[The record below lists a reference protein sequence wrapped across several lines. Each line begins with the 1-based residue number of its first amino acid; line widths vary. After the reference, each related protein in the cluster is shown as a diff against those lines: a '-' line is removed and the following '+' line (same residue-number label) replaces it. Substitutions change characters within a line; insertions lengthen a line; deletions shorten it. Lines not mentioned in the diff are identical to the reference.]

1 MTGTYDGGFQEWTC
15 DDSSLQAVDSSQIRK
30 GKSCRML
37 IFFCTVA
44 HRNVVR
50 RDAFTF
56 GVWHVLP
63 LLFLNRKITQLRLQW
78 HLIYRCWA
86 ECYANSNG
94 TIFFFLN
101 SGAGLD
107 RPDLYT
113 RHHSPLWQMGP
124 ARGYI
129 WKVTKLSENGTWLI
143 WICDLDLVVFAST
156 VPCLQYVVRLLLI
169 LHKFSSVKLSFYYYH
184 MLWNCF
190 SIVDLPIRC
199 PFPF

>member
-78 HLIYRCWA
+78 HLIYRCRA

-94 TIFFFLN
+94 TIFFFFELR
-101 SGAGLD
+101 GWPWQT
-107 RPDLYT
+107 RPLHQASFT
-113 RHHSPLWQMGP
+113 SL
-124 ARGYI
+124 
-129 WKVTKLSENGTWLI
+129 TNGTCPRIRLKGNKTLGKWHMTN
-143 WICDLDLVVFAST
+143 LDLWFGSRCVCFYCALSPV
-156 VPCLQYVVRLLLI
+156 CC
-169 LHKFSSVKLSFYYYH
+169 SSIAYS
-184 MLWNCF
+184 
-190 SIVDLPIRC
+190 S
-199 PFPF
+199 